1 MAYIPLSQQQQ
12 RLGQQ
17 RLAVA
22 PTRMQAPVP
31 LQQDM
36 MVKPRAGPARATPE
50 QLAEMAKIPRY
61 DPAKAP
67 SQEAM
72 RQWEL
77 QNQIGRAA
85 LSVGNGRVDHFGD
98 PIMRD
103 TSIGP
108 GDPGYRDFGPP
119 SPEELAK
126 WARPAVP
133 REGRAPI
140 RQQTR
145 ELYRDPYEQGNL
157 PPELLDPGTGRPPI
171 GINDPDIDPN
181 TGRNVYQD
189 FDEPPPRLT
198 YEIGGVRPPPELG
211 VEPPAPTPQTPELTQ
226 DPGSLKLPDFS
237 TMSPSDFTWLD
248 NILQTV
254 GGTIGDY
261 FKNPMA
267 YPAIATAF
275 QQYKNS
281 KTYGDDREQYRKEGN
296 PYGPYREAAAQ
307 RLEKLYADPS
317 SIADTPG
324 YKFRLSQGMGNLSGK
339 QAAAHQGWGNEFGAM
354 QNYAQGLAST
364 EYGNEVERL
373 MKQAGVNISPEAS
386 LSAQTTARGQQLQS
400 ELGALQ
406 ALATPFGQ
414 NSGDNRQQDLGLGQ
428 IPTGG
433 YKVSDVING
442 ILKTSNGTQ
451 IDYNALVRA
460 AASGDPTAIATYQ
473 KLFLQT
479 PPGTPPDQGYEF
491 GGNNPSGPPEQYG
504 PPEPNYP
511 DPGDGSMGPPEFDPF
526 DPQGFDGFFDP

>member
-22 PTRMQAPVP
+22 PTQTVFRQ
-31 LQQDM
+31 
-36 MVKPRAGPARATPE
+36 G
-50 QLAEMAKIPRY
+50 AK
-61 DPAKAP
+61 D
-67 SQEAM
+67 
-72 RQWEL
+72 
-77 QNQIGRAA
+77 
-85 LSVGNGRVDHFGD
+85 
-98 PIMRD
+98 
-103 TSIGP
+103 
-108 GDPGYRDFGPP
+108 
-119 SPEELAK
+119 
-126 WARPAVP
+126 
-133 REGRAPI
+133 
-140 RQQTR
+140 
-145 ELYRDPYEQGNL
+145 LYRDPYEQGNL
-157 PPELLDPGTGRPPI
+157 PPVEDFQDTEYRPP
-171 GINDPDIDPN
+171 DLSV
-181 TGRNVYQD
+181 NVVG
-189 FDEPPPRLT
+189 T
-198 YEIGGVRPPPELG
+198 RPPPELG

-226 DPGSLKLPDFS
+226 DPGSLKLPDLS

-373 MKQAGVNISPEAS
+373 MKMAGVNFGPEAS

-414 NSGDNRQQDLGLGQ
+414 NAGDARQQSSYGT

-433 YKVSDVING
+433 YKVSDVVNG
-442 ILKTSNGTQ
+442 LLKTANGTT

-460 AASGDPTAIATYQ
+460 AASGNPQAIADYQ